1 MEFINLAHCVY
12 TCDYHIVLVTR
23 YRRKVFNEGIFAHFE
38 KELAGIT
45 EHYPLIRIK
54 TVNHDKDHIHMFGI
68 DSANDGRR
76 ESSRD
81 NKTKYVS

>member
-38 KELAGIT
+38 KE
-45 EHYPLIRIK
+45 
-54 TVNHDKDHIHMFGI
+54 F
-68 DSANDGRR
+68 
-76 ESSRD
+76 
-81 NKTKYVS
+81 